1 MAPAHGNI
9 CNKSFDSFEFG
20 CKRFFLKRRQQC
32 HEHCNF
38 QTAACAAVAV
48 VCFFFCSR
56 ALLFWGVSG
65 SDAHQIG
72 IFFLVSTTV
81 ERLSRWW
88 SLNLGNIA
96 INNELPNISSGS
108 VVQFSFNIFFS
119 NFTAVTWMTHF
130 QRERERVEKFSSKLQ
145 FF

>member
-9 CNKSFDSFEFG
+9 CNTSFDSFEFV

-38 QTAACAAVAV
+38 QNSSVRGCCCRV
-48 VCFFFCSR
+48 FFFVLEHYFFGGYLSAMHTR
-56 ALLFWGVSG
+56 LEYFFWS
-65 SDAHQIG
+65 
-72 IFFLVSTTV
+72 LTTV